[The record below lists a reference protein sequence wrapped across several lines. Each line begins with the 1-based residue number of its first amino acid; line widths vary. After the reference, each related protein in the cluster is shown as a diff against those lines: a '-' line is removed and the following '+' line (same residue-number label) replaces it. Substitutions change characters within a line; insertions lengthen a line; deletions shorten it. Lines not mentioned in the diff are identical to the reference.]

1 MKNEAY
7 QQIEKDVLHLQ
18 ESMDILH
25 NLVHAQQDHLDTI
38 EDMIHLTTEN
48 AEKGETELKDASL
61 NYKSY
66 IQYVAVGMVTL
77 LYFIF

>member
-7 QQIEKDVLHLQ
+7 QQIEKDVVHLQ

-25 NLVHAQQDHLDTI
+25 GLVHAQQDHLDTI
-38 EDMIHLTTEN
+38 EDMIHLTKEN

>member
-7 QQIEKDVLHLQ
+7 QQIEKDVVHLQ

-25 NLVHAQQDHLDTI
+25 NLVHTQQGHLDTI
-38 EDMIHLTTEN
+38 EDMIHLTKEN